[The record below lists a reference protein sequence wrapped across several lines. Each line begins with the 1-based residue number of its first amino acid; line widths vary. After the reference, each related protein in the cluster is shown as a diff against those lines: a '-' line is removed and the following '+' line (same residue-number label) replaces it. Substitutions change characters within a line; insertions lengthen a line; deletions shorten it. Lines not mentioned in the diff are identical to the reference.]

1 MSRPPDAAG
10 LTPLRRALLA
20 LQQMQAKLDAVRER
34 EREPIAIVGYACRFP
49 GAPDAGAYWRLLHD
63 GVDAVTTVPPERW
76 DAEAFYDADPQAP
89 GKMVTR
95 AGGFLPGV
103 DRFDAAFFSIAPRE
117 AVAMDPQQ
125 RLLLE
130 VAAEAFEQDRKSTR
144 LNSSH

>member
-1 MSRPPDAAG
+1 
-10 LTPLRRALLA
+10 
-20 LQQMQAKLDAVRER
+20 AKLDAVRER

-49 GAPDAGAYWRLLHD
+49 GAPDAEAYWRLLHD

-76 DAEAFYDADPQAP
+76 DADAFYDADPQAP

-95 AGGFLPGV
+95 AGGVLPGV

-130 VAAEAFEQDRKSTR
+130 VAAEAFEHAGQPPARLAGTNTGVFVGISTHDYSQ
-144 LNSSH
+144 LQTSNGG